1 MIRLPS
7 LSLRTKILALCLGC
21 TLLALG
27 LQTWFFQYSASAL
40 MFRLEHDAAR
50 KSLGRMQDEL
60 YSWIKG
66 YENALIKFYNQDD
79 LMRDLATPA
88 SQALLSGRNSRIAY
102 TMMQAAFDPDQYV
115 SALYV
120 YTLDHQLVSY
130 ARIAST
136 PRYNYPEDIYAD
148 PAANRSDVVSKYVA
162 GDDRVML
169 VTSSF
174 NKSRGQTIL
183 RFVLKLYTNNVRTK
197 IGFVVCDVEPKGFLN
212 IVQKYIYSDRQ
223 VVWLQPQGD
232 DPVLEYGGH
241 AAVESIFDQT
251 VSGIRAGL
259 WSQNVDRRIQN
270 AVFLA
275 SPQVKYRLTA
285 WSLVP
290 QELLEES
297 QNVLTRNMLVIAFL
311 VVLVALASV
320 FLISRSLTRPLGGI
334 MVTLGRIKDGETDL
348 RLTGLKPDE
357 IGVLGQSINEMLDK
371 IQDLI
376 ALEYNAELQLKHA
389 EYKAL
394 QAQVNPHFLYN
405 TLDTMGSIATAQHV
419 PTVATMCHAMS
430 NLFRYSL
437 DMKDP
442 LSTIGNEIV
451 HLKNYLYVMNVRT
464 GNSLDVDIEIDPG
477 LLGEQVP
484 RLSLQPLVENSVNHG
499 LKNRRGSKKIRIR
512 GQADGQTLT
521 LSVHDNGV
529 GMDADEINRQ
539 LADPGSVTEKNGSI
553 GLGNIHARVA
563 LLFGT
568 GFGIRVVSSPADG
581 TLVFLMVPRVEAGA
595 PL

>member
-1 MIRLPS
+1 
-7 LSLRTKILALCLGC
+7 
-21 TLLALG
+21 
-27 LQTWFFQYSASAL
+27 
-40 MFRLEHDAAR
+40 
-50 KSLGRMQDEL
+50 
-60 YSWIKG
+60 
-66 YENALIKFYNQDD
+66 
-79 LMRDLATPA
+79 MRR
-88 SQALLSGRNSRIAY
+88 SSR
-102 TMMQAAFDPDQYV
+102 
-115 SALYV
+115 S
-120 YTLDHQLVSY
+120 
-130 ARIAST
+130 
-136 PRYNYPEDIYAD
+136 
-148 PAANRSDVVSKYVA
+148 
-162 GDDRVML
+162 
-169 VTSSF
+169 
-174 NKSRGQTIL
+174 
-183 RFVLKLYTNNVRTK
+183 
-197 IGFVVCDVEPKGFLN
+197 
-212 IVQKYIYSDRQ
+212 
-223 VVWLQPQGD
+223 
-232 DPVLEYGGH
+232 
-241 AAVESIFDQT
+241 FDQI
-251 VSGIRAGL
+251 VSGIREGL
-259 WSQNVDRRIQN
+259 WSQDVDRRIRN

-320 FLISRSLTRPLGGI
+320 FLISRSLTKPLAGI
-334 MVTLGRIKDGETDL
+334 MVSLGRIKDGETDL
-348 RLTGLKPDE
+348 RLTGLKSDE
-357 IGVLGQSINEMLDK
+357 IGVLGQSINDMLDR

-437 DMKDP
+437 DMKEP
-442 LSTIGNEIV
+442 LSTIGSEIV

-464 GNSLDVDIEIDPG
+464 GNSLDVDIEIDPV

-512 GQADGQTLT
+512 GEADGQTLK

-539 LADPGSVTEKNGSI
+539 LTDPGSVTEKNGSI

-563 LLFGT
+563 LLFGS
-568 GFGIRVVSSPADG
+568 GFGIKVASSSADG
-581 TLVFLMVPRVEAGA
+581 TLVTLTVPRVEAGA
-595 PL
+595 AP